1 MGAGASRGHRGR
13 DADGKEDPS
22 NIAEGLPIVKEI
34 PKRLNIIA
42 SKYADLKYDEG
53 NIFEKQTVS
62 VDLVNAKKNLVDGLH
77 WLRANSEKATI
88 DTFAKQL
95 FLTGQF
101 DDYIKLKR
109 LLSIFLLTE
118 QLVNRPDSRYVN
130 FLTSV
135 LQRNDGGKLRITD
148 DITIL
153 TWNYDSQFEIAY
165 KYFLSIGQNP
175 EKIDFPEQLGID
187 IHNSYNSH
195 KKVFDFPDLS
205 VVVALPRAERGGL
218 VYTVRIAREPH
229 IGARTQEGLEFVEEG
244 GLAALLHHAFVI
256 GIVWIVR
263 ELPHQPDRIAPAPV
277 AQGIKGRLP
286 RLRDV
291 VDDLRAAPGNDAQLD
306 PPLAFGR
313 DGDIALSSVRGVDRK
328 ALVRRGGLQIAV
340 DRHIAQSRRGFFP
353 PRSKLRDRA
362 GRRGVEIQ
370 RAEHA

>member
-1 MGAGASRGHRGR
+1 MSKVVYLMGAGASRGHRGR

-22 NIAEGLPIVKEI
+22 YITEGLPIVKEI
-34 PKRLNIIA
+34 PKRLDIIA

-187 IHNSYNSH
+187 IHNSYNFH
-195 KKVFDFPDLS
+195 KKVFDFPDDGKRQIFKINGSASFLGDYSMAHFYEYRNGNLS
-205 VVVALPRAERGGL
+205 DELAKTLLWTYDASYYIGAERPERMCLLNFAWDEQEENFEKQYNQRLQDALKSATAL
-218 VYTVRIAREPH
+218 VIIGYTFPFFNREIDTMLLKGMQNLKNVYVQDKFPKTVRQSLFPILQKAGHKIDENA
-229 IGARTQEGLEFVEEG
+229 ILLYDDTTQFFLPP
-244 GLAALLHHAFVI
+244 
-256 GIVWIVR
+256 
-263 ELPHQPDRIAPAPV
+263 EL
-277 AQGIKGRLP
+277 
-286 RLRDV
+286 
-291 VDDLRAAPGNDAQLD
+291 
-306 PPLAFGR
+306 
-313 DGDIALSSVRGVDRK
+313 
-328 ALVRRGGLQIAV
+328 
-340 DRHIAQSRRGFFP
+340 
-353 PRSKLRDRA
+353 
-362 GRRGVEIQ
+362 
-370 RAEHA
+370 